1 MLRAKQKSDFFCYL
15 VAPLNDCACMH
26 IPYMFSCIPESRIA
40 NPCDSPCSGTHA
52 FLCYA
57 FCMKQQHTFT
67 VYIEQDEDGVFIGSV
82 PALPAC
88 HAEGKTQHEMLANL
102 QEVVRL
108 CARNTKKLP
117 CNTFVGIQN
126 VTLQHA

>member
-1 MLRAKQKSDFFCYL
+1 
-15 VAPLNDCACMH
+15 
-26 IPYMFSCIPESRIA
+26 
-40 NPCDSPCSGTHA
+40 
-52 FLCYA
+52 
-57 FCMKQQHTFT
+57 MKQQHTFT

-88 HAEGKTQHEMLANL
+88 HAEGKTQREMLANL

-117 CNTFVGIQN
+117 HSTFVGIQN
-126 VTLQHA
+126 VTVQHA